1 MIIANA
7 ETEAPRPE
15 AIYLRLPIQQIEKQ
29 RLVCRPQ
36 FPHPLSLPTSLLSYP
51 VILSPTPFPPHLM

>member
-29 RLVCRPQ
+29 RLWCAGPSSHILCLC
-36 FPHPLSLPTSLLSYP
+36 PHHFFL
-51 VILSPTPFPPHLM
+51 TP